1 MSTDPAPAR
10 VALVTGASRGV
21 GAAIAEGL
29 GGAGLSVG
37 VLGRDEAA
45 LRETADAVERAGA
58 SACVVTADVRDLE
71 QVRSAVE
78 RVERTLGPVDLL
90 VNNAG
95 TIEADEVP
103 IWEAEPVEWWDV
115 VEANVR
121 GPFHC
126 VRAVVPG
133 MVERGG
139 GRVVD
144 LASGAS
150 TRDSADYSAYYAS
163 KTALLRLGGSLHAA
177 GYDRG
182 LRAFEVAPGVVQ
194 TRMTGGMAVH
204 AGRTEWTDVAD
215 VVDLVVACSRGDL
228 DAWSGRFLRAG
239 ADDVPTLQARGAR
252 LPDDARALRLRPYG
266 DDDPVA

>member
-1 MSTDPAPAR
+1 VPAR
-10 VALVTGASRGV
+10 VALVTGASRGI
-21 GAAIAEGL
+21 GRAIAEGL
-29 GGAGLSVG
+29 ASVGMDVG

-45 LRETADAVERAGA
+45 LRETADAVERVGA
-58 SACVVTADVRDLE
+58 SACVATADVRDLE
-71 QVRSAVE
+71 QVRAAVE
-78 RVERTLGPVDLL
+78 RVEMTVGPIDLL

-95 TIEADEVP
+95 MIEADAVP
-103 IWEAEPVEWWDV
+103 IWEAEPAEWWDV

-126 VRAVVPG
+126 LQAVVPG

-139 GRVVD
+139 GRVID

-163 KTALLRLGGSLHAA
+163 KTALLRLGASVHAA
-177 GYDRG
+177 GYDLG
-182 LRAFEVAPGVVQ
+182 LRAFEVAPGVVRTQ
-194 TRMTGGMAVH
+194 MTGGMAVH
-204 AGRTEWTDVAD
+204 ADRTEWTDVAD
-215 VVDLVVACSRGDL
+215 VVELVVACARGDL

-239 ADDVPTLQARGAR
+239 ADDVDTLRETAPA
-252 LPDDARALRLRPYG
+252 LTDDARTLRLRPYS